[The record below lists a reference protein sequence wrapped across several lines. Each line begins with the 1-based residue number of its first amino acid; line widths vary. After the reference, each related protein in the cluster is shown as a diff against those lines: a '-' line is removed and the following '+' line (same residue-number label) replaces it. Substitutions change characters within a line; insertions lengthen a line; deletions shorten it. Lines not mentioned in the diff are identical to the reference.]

1 MTKVLIVLTAATTW
15 NLKDGEKHPTGFW
28 VEEFAV
34 PDRIF
39 RQAGFDITIATPGGV
54 TPTRDELSL
63 ATAMNNNDETK
74 VAELRAYLNAS
85 KNVLAAAL
93 PLESI
98 NSADYDV
105 ILVPGGH
112 GPMEDL
118 ATNADIARIYSET
131 LDDSSKVV
139 ASLCHGPASFSSA
152 TRDGEWLFKGRRVTS
167 FLDEE
172 ETQAGFADRA
182 PWLLES
188 RLREYGADF
197 VAGPAWGSH
206 VVVDGN
212 LVTGQNPAS
221 AEEAANEVLKLV
233 AKLA

>member
-1 MTKVLIVLTAATTW
+1 MTRVLIVLSGATTW

-39 RQAGFDITIATPGGV
+39 RDAGFDITIATPGGV
-54 TPTRDELSL
+54 TPTGDELSL
-63 ATAMNNNDETK
+63 APAMNNNDEAK

-85 KNVLAAAL
+85 QDVLAAAV
-93 PLESI
+93 PLADI
-98 NSADYDV
+98 DSAEFDV

-112 GPMEDL
+112 APMEDL
-118 ATNADIARIYSET
+118 ATNTDIARIYSET
-131 LDDSSKVV
+131 LDNPTKVV
-139 ASLCHGPASFSSA
+139 AALCHGVASFSSA
-152 TRDGEWLFKGRRVTS
+152 KRDGKWLFEGRRITG

-172 ETQAGFADRA
+172 ENQAGFGSRA

-188 RLREYGADF
+188 RMREFGADF

-206 VVVDGN
+206 VVVEGN

-221 AEEAANEVLKLV
+221 AEEAANAVISL
-233 AKLA
+233 LASRV